1 MSDNIQTN
9 TIPGRTH
16 RVRAFFRPNA
26 SQRRDENVRK
36 SDDHPGRNEK
46 AAEVQRLIFS
56 EYEANG
62 VESGDTITFPIARGG
77 QDISLTVAGYYEDPF
92 MGSSMIGMKGF
103 LISEKTYEEILSV
116 IEESGMDA
124 LARDGSMIH
133 METAEGIIVS
143 EMNRVLTTNTPLSMY
158 TEFTHSGETIAG
170 LMMILQNAFSALF
183 AAFAV
188 VLLGAALAVMG
199 HSISGLVEQEWK
211 NFGILKTI
219 GFTGRQLAG
228 QVMMQ
233 YMTAVGSGVVMGM
246 RETYFATSSSERP

>member
-16 RVRAFFRPNA
+16 RVRAFFRPSA

-62 VESGDTITFPIARGG
+62 VESGDTITFPIAR
-77 QDISLTVAGYYEDPF
+77 
-92 MGSSMIGMKGF
+92 
-103 LISEKTYEEILSV
+103 
-116 IEESGMDA
+116 
-124 LARDGSMIH
+124 DGSMIH

-170 LMMILQNAFSALF
+170 FMMILQNAFSALF

>member
-62 VESGDTITFPIARGG
+62 VESGDTITFPIAR
-77 QDISLTVAGYYEDPF
+77 
-92 MGSSMIGMKGF
+92 
-103 LISEKTYEEILSV
+103 
-116 IEESGMDA
+116 
-124 LARDGSMIH
+124 DGSMIH

-170 LMMILQNAFSALF
+170 FMMILQNAFSALF

-199 HSISGLVEQEWK
+199 HSISGLVEQ
-211 NFGILKTI
+211 
-219 GFTGRQLAG
+219 
-228 QVMMQ
+228 VMMQ